1 MATCTVTD
9 NQNPL
14 GHPTHM
20 DAPSSLPALR
30 LDLSDLRRGVNNYH
44 IDVRISPI
52 FTNNVRRLV
61 TALMTQATSL
71 SPQPTDHS
79 AMISALR
86 SSYLD
91 IMTVLLHR
99 VKTDLSTDA
108 VRLLEFTVLKLIL
121 ATTRSQLD
129 ESIDSLKGR
138 SSDSQE
144 QSSGNALTTNQ
155 RLFWLQKNYD
165 AILLA
170 VNSQIFAQLERV
182 ESRQLRDVRTQ
193 YLPLAEH
200 DILELR
206 LNPMLLTSEPGAS
219 AFLIDQYMLWG
230 GDGEDVGFNILNA
243 DIEKLLGEQL
253 PELGLQPLLPPSGR
267 GTPEL
272 YDELGGLFQTQKFMG
287 MAIDQK
293 NGLSETFSW
302 LDKPANL
309 DPLFN
314 IERQTEALR
323 DLRRESGLAA
333 WWQGRQQLNQRR
345 RILQSIIKQLKK
357 RGVFK
362 LLLASKHV
370 KRIWSP
376 TIAEQIEGKIL
387 CQFLSGQID
396 ARKLQSR
403 VLAGG
408 TFSPAQLKQFESIAG
423 DINKEAS
430 TGEYE
435 SVLGILQDISRFR
448 LHLKYFRLAH
458 RAFNRVKI
466 LRLESELTLS
476 RDAGSLYNILTAHEQ
491 EDEQDR
497 IVHHAIIKA
506 DVRGSTTV
514 TEELQNKS
522 LNPASYFSLR
532 FFSPINKLL
541 PIYGAN
547 KVFIEGDAVILSF
560 LEYEKSPQ
568 QWFAVARACG
578 LAKAMLNIVHAN
590 NRHSE
595 QMGLPKLE
603 LGIGLCYADNPPLYL
618 YDEDKPIMISGA
630 IGKADRLSSCTWKL
644 RKLIQPGLFNVEVFA
659 LADGEQGRGEKGQN
673 TIRYNVNGILMDAVG
688 FEKLQKEVILKRIVA
703 KINDESVVMHV
714 GKYPDLTGRMHD
726 VVIREGQVG
735 LWKDDA
741 PVSGHV
747 SEERFYEVVTNRKLI
762 SQVCAPQP

>member
-1 MATCTVTD
+1 M
-9 NQNPL
+9 L
-14 GHPTHM
+14 PT
-20 DAPSSLPALR
+20 LR
-30 LDLSDLRRGVNNYH
+30 LDLSALRRGVNNYH
-44 IDVRISPI
+44 IDVRISPK
-52 FTNNVRRLV
+52 FTGDVRRLV
-61 TALMTQATSL
+61 TALMTQATSPNPQL
-71 SPQPTDHS
+71 SDHS
-79 AMISALR
+79 PMFNAVRA
-86 SSYLD
+86 SYLD
-91 IMTVLLHR
+91 MMTVLLHR

-108 VRLLEFTVLKLIL
+108 VRLLEFAVLKLIL
-121 ATTRSQLD
+121 ATSRSQLD
-129 ESIDSLKGR
+129 ENIDSLKER

-165 AILLA
+165 AILLE

-182 ESRQLRDVRTQ
+182 ESRQLRDVRIQ
-193 YLPLAEH
+193 YLPLEEH

-219 AFLIDQYMLWG
+219 AFLIDQYRLWG
-230 GDGEDVGFNILNA
+230 GDGEDAGFNILNA
-243 DIEKLLGEQL
+243 DIEKLFGEQV
-253 PELGLQPLLPPSGR
+253 PETAIQSLLPLSVS

-287 MAIDQK
+287 MAIDSK
-293 NGLSETFSW
+293 SLLTEEFSW
-302 LDKPANL
+302 LDRPVNL
-309 DPLFN
+309 DILFN
-314 IERQTEALR
+314 IERQAEALR
-323 DLRRESGLAA
+323 DLRRESGLGA
-333 WWQGRQQLNQRR
+333 WWQERKRLNRRR
-345 RILQSIIKQLKK
+345 RILRLVIKQLKN

-370 KRIWSP
+370 KRLWSP

-387 CQFLSGQID
+387 CQFLSGQIN
-396 ARKLQSR
+396 AKKLQSR
-403 VLAGG
+403 VLGG
-408 TFSPAQLKQFESIAG
+408 KTFSPAQLKQFESIAG
-423 DINKEAS
+423 DIKKEAS
-430 TGEYE
+430 ARPYE

-466 LRLESELTLS
+466 LRLENELTLS
-476 RDAGSLYNILTAHEQ
+476 REAGSLYNILTAHEQ
-491 EDEQDR
+491 EDEQDQ

-560 LEYEKSPQ
+560 LEHEKSPQ

-659 LADGEQGRGEKGQN
+659 LADGELGRGEKGQN
-673 TIRYNVNGILMDAVG
+673 TIRYNVNGILMDAIG
-688 FEKLQKEVILKRIVA
+688 FEKLQKEIILKRITA
-703 KINDESVVMHV
+703 KINGETIVLHT

-741 PVSGHV
+741 PVQGGASD
-747 SEERFYEVVTNRKLI
+747 ERFYEVVTNRKLI
-762 SQVCAPQP
+762 SQVCAPQS